1 MVIIH
6 GESRSGKTAKA
17 LSLLNTKRKSMYFAL
32 DFDKSILKLKREN
45 LDIKYVKDCFQID
58 IEYELMSNGGMIN
71 NPISQVVIDPINF
84 LKRKK
89 KETIIDI
96 IEKLRNIEEVF
107 KVEIIL
113 VMTDL
118 FHFPEER
125 LSNLEDVVLV
135 KTKNKEFLNFKG
147 KVPVKRIVNSKV
159 S

>member
-71 NPISQVVIDPINF
+71 NPISQVVIDPVNF

-89 KETIIDI
+89 KETIIDT
-96 IEKLRNIEEVF
+96 IEKLRSIEDIF

-113 VMTDL
+113 VMNDL
-118 FHFPEER
+118 FHFTEKK
-125 LSNLEDVVLV
+125 LINLEDVVLV
-135 KTKNKEFLNFKG
+135 KTMNKDFLNFRG
-147 KVPVKRIVNSKV
+147 KVPVKRI
-159 S
+159 

>member
-71 NPISQVVIDPINF
+71 NPISQVVIDPVNF

-89 KETIIDI
+89 KETIIDT
-96 IEKLRNIEEVF
+96 IEKLRSIEDIF

-113 VMTDL
+113 VMNDL
-118 FHFPEER
+118 FHFPEKK
-125 LSNLEDVVLV
+125 LINLEDVVLV
-135 KTKNKEFLNFKG
+135 KTMNKDFLNFRG
-147 KVPVKRIVNSKV
+147 KVPVKRI
-159 S
+159 

>member
-45 LDIKYVKDCFQID
+45 LDIKYVKDCLQID

-71 NPISQVVIDPINF
+71 NPISQVVIDPVNF
-84 LKRKK
+84 LKREN

-96 IEKLRNIEEVF
+96 IEKLRSIEDNF

-113 VMTDL
+113 VMNDL
-118 FHFPEER
+118 FHFPEKR
-125 LSNLEDVVLV
+125 LSEIEDVILV
-135 KTKNKEFLNFKG
+135 KTKNIDFLNFKG
-147 KVPVKRIVNSKV
+147 KAPEKKRTKV

>member
-71 NPISQVVIDPINF
+71 NPISQVVIDPVNF
-84 LKRKK
+84 LKREK

-96 IEKLRNIEEVF
+96 IEKLRSIEDTF

-113 VMTDL
+113 VMNDL
-118 FHFPEER
+118 FHFPEKK
-125 LSNLEDVVLV
+125 LINLEDVVLV
-135 KTKNKEFLNFKG
+135 KTKNKDFLNFKG
-147 KVPVKRIVNSKV
+147 KIPVKRI
-159 S
+159 